1 MDWMDL
7 CLSSF
12 SKADVKDISLVA
24 AKKLLKLSV
33 KKKKKHCKL
42 IRLQTVVIFAIFLFE
57 TSKMVQKFKN
67 DVAKIEHFFS
77 SGSAIT

>member
-33 KKKKKHCKL
+33 KKKKKKA
-42 IRLQTVVIFAIFLFE
+42 LQANQAPNSGNIFC
-57 TSKMVQKFKN
+57 
-67 DVAKIEHFFS
+67 FS
-77 SGSAIT
+77 FWNIKDGTEI